1 MRDCASS
8 KVCLCSSGRPNTCRG
23 VQCRRIMTDHD
34 HRITKSYLTD
44 GACTAKDEPAD
55 RSRIRRI
62 NSIILSSTCTEHTCM
77 HLSVYS
83 VLCSSI
89 PPITFAGWRSCV
101 GEDIRMGRNR
111 SSSAPGEGSRPYSPA
126 GGPAFTP
133 ADPAVRVYE
142 RPRGNCWPRAPAKP
156 NMMVAF
162 GQLF

>member
-1 MRDCASS
+1 MRVGRYACA
-8 KVCLCSSGRPNTCRG
+8 CSSGRPNTCRG

-89 PPITFAGWRSCV
+89 PPITFAGWCSCV
-101 GEDIRMGRNR
+101 GEDSRMGRNR
-111 SSSAPGEGSRPYSPA
+111 SSSAPGEGSRPYSAAARPGLHGRRS
-126 GGPAFTP
+126 GGAR
-133 ADPAVRVYE
+133 VRASARELLAASASETEYDGRV
-142 RPRGNCWPRAPAKP
+142 W
-156 NMMVAF
+156 
-162 GQLF
+162 